1 MSYDMAIVTGLMVC
15 KHCRQLFAN
24 ARWNKKIVLTHLYQ
38 VHKVPLPAD
47 TLPKVICET
56 SPAPIV
62 ACQSMEKHKDA
73 KVTPLPEVILIDYL
87 DTANHFGKSLPMD
100 QPIKKKRGR
109 KPKPKVEGVSLVEKK
124 KRGPKPKPKDEG
136 LPIVEKKKRGRKLKG
151 EKKIVPEK
159 KMRVLKPQVSCEAV
173 SGRNESGSVIL
184 DEEYRKM

>member
-24 ARWNKKIVLTHLYQ
+24 ARWNKKIVLSHLHQ
-38 VHKVPLPAD
+38 VHKVPLPAE

-56 SPAPIV
+56 SPAPIA
-62 ACQSMEKHKDA
+62 ACPSMEKHKDA
-73 KVTPLPEVILIDYL
+73 KVTPLPEVVLIDYL

-109 KPKPKVEGVSLVEKK
+109 KPKPKVEGVSFVEKK
-124 KRGPKPKPKDEG
+124 KRGRKTKPKADG
-136 LPIVEKKKRGRKLKG
+136 LPIVEKKKRGPKQKG

-159 KMRVLKPQVSCEAV
+159 KIRVLKPNASCEAM
-173 SGRNESGSVIL
+173 SGRNDSASVIA
-184 DEEYRKM
+184 DDGVRKL